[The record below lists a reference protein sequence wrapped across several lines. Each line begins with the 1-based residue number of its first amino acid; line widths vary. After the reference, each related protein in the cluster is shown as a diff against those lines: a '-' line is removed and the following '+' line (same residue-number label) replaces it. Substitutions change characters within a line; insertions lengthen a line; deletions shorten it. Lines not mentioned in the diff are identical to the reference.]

1 MVMTSLVAS
10 ALLLVP
16 ASADAKPPPPPGPP
30 ERIVLPVIHRDCDR
44 TGDAEEVT
52 VCGRSDRRFRIDS
65 STLATLRA
73 IEQRNDPANRPR
85 PRAITEGC
93 SGIGPMDACG
103 GNLPLSDM
111 AIRAAVLAVKAIRGE
126 ELGPLL
132 RKGPSDYDIH
142 KQQLA
147 DAEARKK

>member
-1 MVMTSLVAS
+1 MVLTSLVAS

-16 ASADAKPPPPPGPP
+16 ASGDAAAPPPPGPP
-30 ERIVLPVIHRDCDR
+30 ERIVLPVIQRDCDR
-44 TGDAEEVT
+44 TGDPEEVT
-52 VCGRSDRRFRIDS
+52 VCGRSDRRFRIDPT
-65 STLATLRA
+65 TLATLRV

-103 GNLPLSDM
+103 GNIPVSDM
-111 AIRAAVLAVKAIRGE
+111 ALRAVVLAVKAIRGE

-132 RKGPSDYDIH
+132 RQGPSDYDIY
-142 KQQLA
+142 KQHVA
-147 DAEARKK
+147 EAEARKK